1 MRSFDTGTV
10 HIIGAGLAG
19 LAAAVRLA
27 DSGRKIVVHEA
38 TNQPGGRCRSYYD
51 QQTGMV
57 IDNGTHLVL
66 SGNRAVLDYARTTGG
81 AATLLEMKPDFQFV
95 DLASQARWVLKL
107 NNGMIPWW
115 VFNRRARVP
124 DTKPSDYLPLAR
136 LLWASEDKPLKDV
149 IDCDGALYKRLLE
162 PFFLAALN
170 IKPKDGSV
178 KLASRLVRETLALGG
193 QACHPVIARDGIG
206 KAFVEP
212 ALKWL
217 DERGVTVALQHALHE
232 LQFDG
237 GRVAALKFADEI
249 VPLGSAD
256 YVILAVPAYAAQ
268 NFLPGLLAPS
278 SFRGIVNAHFRIVP
292 PKDAPPMIGVIN
304 AMSEW
309 IFSFDDRVA
318 VTISDG
324 GAWFDTP
331 REKLAEDIW
340 REVAAV
346 LKLPAELPTDLP
358 PWQIVRERRATFAA
372 TPEENAKRPGPLTR
386 WHNLYLAGDWT
397 DTGLPAT
404 LESAVRSGNAAAEL
418 IHASGRVA
426 A

>member
-1 MRSFDTGTV
+1 
-10 HIIGAGLAG
+10 
-19 LAAAVRLA
+19 
-27 DSGRKIVVHEA
+27 
-38 TNQPGGRCRSYYD
+38 
-51 QQTGMV
+51 
-57 IDNGTHLVL
+57 
-66 SGNRAVLDYARTTGG
+66 
-81 AATLLEMKPDFQFV
+81 
-95 DLASQARWVLKL
+95 
-107 NNGMIPWW
+107 
-115 VFNRRARVP
+115 VP

-136 LLWASEDKPLKDV
+136 LLWASDDKPLKEV
-149 IDCDGALYKRLLE
+149 IDCDGPLYQRLLE

-170 IKPKDGSV
+170 IKPSDGSV

-193 QACHPVIARDGIG
+193 QACHPVIAHEGIG

-217 DERGVTVALQHALHE
+217 DEHGVTVALQHALHE
-232 LQFDG
+232 FQFDG
-237 GRVAALKFADEI
+237 PRVAALKFADET
-249 VPLGSAD
+249 VTLGSAD
-256 YVILAVPAYAAQ
+256 RVILAVPSYAAQ
-268 NFLPGLLAPS
+268 NFIAGLTAPS
-278 SFRGIVNAHFRIVP
+278 SFRGIVNAHFKIDP
-292 PKDAPPMIGVIN
+292 PKDAPAMIGVIN

-346 LKLPAELPTDLP
+346 LKLPAELP

-372 TPEENAKRPGPLTR
+372 TPEENAKRPGPLTQ
-386 WHNLYLAGDWT
+386 WDNLYLAGDWT

-418 IHASGRVA
+418 AHSSGRVA

>member
-27 DSGRKIVVHEA
+27 DSGRKIIVHEA

-66 SGNRAVLDYARTTGG
+66 SGNGAVLEYARTTGG
-81 AATLLEMKPDFQFV
+81 AATLDELSSDFPFI
-95 DLASQARWVLKL
+95 DLASKARWTLRL

-115 VFNRRARVP
+115 VFNKNARVP
-124 DTKPSDYLPLAR
+124 DTRASDYFALAR
-136 LLWASEDKPLKDV
+136 LLWTPEDKPLKDV
-149 IDCDGALYKRLLE
+149 IDCSGPLYQRLLE

-170 IKPKDGSV
+170 IKPRDGSA

-193 QACHPVIARDGIG
+193 QACHPVIAREGIG

-212 ALKWL
+212 ALAWL
-217 DERGVTVALQHALHE
+217 DGHGVTVMLQHALHE
-232 LQFDG
+232 FQFDQ
-237 GRVAALKFADEI
+237 GRVSTLKFADET
-249 VPLGSAD
+249 VPLGNAD
-256 YVILAVPAYAAQ
+256 KVILAVPPYAAQ
-268 NFLPGLLAPS
+268 NFLPGLAAPS
-278 SFRGIVNAHFRIVP
+278 SFRGIVNAHFRIDP
-292 PKDAPPMIGVIN
+292 PQDAPTMIGVIN

-309 IFSFDDRVA
+309 IFTFEGRVA
-318 VTISDG
+318 VTISDAG
-324 GAWFDTP
+324 EWFDTP
-331 REKLAEDIW
+331 REKLAADIW

-346 LKLPAELPTDLP
+346 LNMSAELP
-358 PWQIVRERRATFAA
+358 PWQLVRERRATFAA
-372 TPEENAKRPGPLTR
+372 TPEENAKRPGPVTQ
-386 WHNLYLAGDWT
+386 WNNLLLAGDWT

-418 IHASGRVA
+418 VHSSGRVA

>member
-66 SGNRAVLDYARTTGG
+66 SGNHAVLDYAKTTGG
-81 AATLLEMKPDFQFV
+81 AATLHEMGSDYAFI
-95 DLASQARWVLKL
+95 DLATKKRWVLKL

-115 VFNRRARVP
+115 VFKKSARVP
-124 DTKPSDYLPLAR
+124 DTKPSDYLPLVR
-136 LLWASEDKPLKDV
+136 LLWASEDKPLKEL
-149 IDCDGALYKRLLE
+149 IDCGGPLYKRLLE

-170 IKPKDGSV
+170 IKPKDGSS

-193 QACHPVIARDGIG
+193 QACHPVVAREGIG

-212 ALKWL
+212 ALAWL
-217 DERGVTVALQHALHE
+217 DQHGVTVALSHALHE
-232 LQFDG
+232 FQFDG
-237 GRVAALKFADEI
+237 GRLAALRFAGET
-249 VPLGSAD
+249 VTLGSAD
-256 YVILAVPAYAAQ
+256 KVILAVPPYAAQ
-268 NFLPGLLAPS
+268 TFLPGLTAPS
-278 SFRGIVNAHFRIVP
+278 SFRGIVNAHFRIDP
-292 PKDAPPMIGVIN
+292 PKDAPTIIGVIN

-309 IFSFDDRVA
+309 IFTFEDRVA

-324 GAWFDTP
+324 GEWFDTP
-331 REKLAEDIW
+331 RETLAADIW

-346 LKLPAELPTDLP
+346 LNLPPDLP

-372 TPEENAKRPGPLTR
+372 TPEENAKRPGPVTQ
-386 WHNLYLAGDWT
+386 WNNLFLAGDWT

-404 LESAVRSGNAAAEL
+404 LESAVRSGNAAAEQV
-418 IHASGRVA
+418 HASGRVA

>member
-27 DSGRKIVVHEA
+27 DSGRKIIVHEA

-81 AATLLEMKPDFQFV
+81 AATLDEMSSDFPFI
-95 DLASQARWVLKL
+95 DLATKARWILKL
-107 NNGMIPWW
+107 NNGMFPWW
-115 VFNRRARVP
+115 VFNKNARVP
-124 DTKPSDYLPLAR
+124 DTRPSDYLPLVR
-136 LLWASEDKPLKDV
+136 LLWASEDKPLKEV
-149 IDCDGALYKRLLE
+149 IDCTGPLYKRLLE

-170 IKPKDGSV
+170 IKPKDGSA
-178 KLASRLVRETLALGG
+178 KLASTLVRETLALGG
-193 QACHPVIARDGIG
+193 QACRPVIAREGIG

-212 ALKWL
+212 ALSWL
-217 DERGVTVALQHALHE
+217 DRRGVTVALQHALHE
-232 LQFDG
+232 LQFDQ
-237 GRVAALKFADEI
+237 GRVSALKFADAS
-249 VPLGSAD
+249 VPLGAAD
-256 YVILAVPAYAAQ
+256 KVILAVPPYAAQ
-268 NFLPGLLAPS
+268 NFLPGLTAPS
-278 SFRGIVNAHFRIVP
+278 SFRGIVNAHFRIDSP
-292 PKDAPPMIGVIN
+292 QDAPTMIGVIN

-309 IFSFDDRVA
+309 IFTFEGRVA
-318 VTISDG
+318 VTISDAG
-324 GAWFDTP
+324 EWFDTP
-331 REKLAEDIW
+331 REKLAGDIW

-346 LKLPAELPTDLP
+346 LNLPADLP
-358 PWQIVRERRATFAA
+358 PWQLVRERRATFAA
-372 TPEENAKRPGPLTR
+372 TPEENAKRPGPVTQ
-386 WHNLYLAGDWT
+386 WDNLFLAGDWT

-404 LESAVRSGNAAAEL
+404 LESAVRSGNAAAERL
-418 IHASGRVA
+418 HSSGRVA

>member
-19 LAAAVRLA
+19 LAAAVRLS
-27 DSGRKIVVHEA
+27 DSGRAIIVHEA

-51 QQTGMV
+51 QQSGMV
-57 IDNGTHLVL
+57 IDNGSHLVL
-66 SGNRAVLDYARTTGG
+66 SGNHAVLDYARTVGG
-81 AATLLEMKPDFQFV
+81 AATLNELKPEFPFV
-95 DLASQARWVLKL
+95 DLASKARWVLRF
-107 NNGMIPWW
+107 NEGMVPWW
-115 VFNRRARVP
+115 VFNKSARVP
-124 DTKPSDYLPLAR
+124 DTKPADYLRLAR
-136 LLWASEDKPLKDV
+136 LLWASEDKPLRDV
-149 IDCDGALYKRLLE
+149 IDCEGVLYERLLE
-162 PFFLAALN
+162 PLFLAALN

-193 QACHPVIARDGIG
+193 QACHPVIAREGIG

-212 ALKWL
+212 ALTWL
-217 DERGVTVALQHALHE
+217 GARGVTVALQHALHALE
-232 LQFDG
+232 FDG
-237 GRVAALKFADEI
+237 ARVSALEFADGT

-256 YVILAVPAYAAQ
+256 RVILAVPAYAAQ
-268 NFLPGLLAPS
+268 NFIAGLTAPS
-278 SFRGIVNAHFRIVP
+278 SFRGIVNAHFRIDP
-292 PKDAPPMIGVIN
+292 PKDAPAMIGLIN

-309 IFSFDDRVA
+309 IFAFEDRVA

-324 GAWFDTP
+324 GEWFDTP
-331 REKLAEDIW
+331 REKLAADIW
-340 REVAAV
+340 REVAEV
-346 LKLPAELPTDLP
+346 LNMPADLPADLP

-372 TPEENAKRPGPLTR
+372 TPEENGKRPGPATR
-386 WHNLYLAGDWT
+386 WNNLYLAGDWT

-418 IHASGRVA
+418 VHASGRVA

>member
-27 DSGRKIVVHEA
+27 DSGRKIIVHEA

-57 IDNGTHLVL
+57 IDNGSHLVL
-66 SGNRAVLDYARTTGG
+66 SGNRAVLDYARTIGG
-81 AATLLEMKPDFQFV
+81 AATLNELRPHFPFV
-95 DLASQARWVLKL
+95 DLASKARWVLRF
-107 NNGMIPWW
+107 NEGMVPWW
-115 VFNRRARVP
+115 VFNRNARVP
-124 DTKPSDYLPLAR
+124 ETRPADYLRLAR

-149 IDCDGALYKRLLE
+149 IDCTGVLYKRLLE
-162 PFFLAALN
+162 PLFLAALN
-170 IKPKDGSV
+170 IKPKDGSS
-178 KLASRLVRETLALGG
+178 KLASQLVRETLALGG
-193 QACHPVIARDGIG
+193 QACHPVIARAGIG

-212 ALKWL
+212 AIAWL
-217 DERGVTVALQHALHE
+217 EQHGVSVILQHALHE
-232 LQFDG
+232 FQFDG
-237 GRVAALKFADEI
+237 GRVAALKFAGET

-256 YVILAVPAYAAQ
+256 RIILAVPAYAAQ
-268 NFLPGLLAPS
+268 NFLPGLTAPS
-278 SFRGIVNAHFRIVP
+278 SFRGIVNAHFRIDP
-292 PKDAPPMIGVIN
+292 PKDAPTIIGVIN

-309 IFSFDDRVA
+309 IFTFDDRVA

-324 GAWFDTP
+324 GEWFDTP
-331 REKLAEDIW
+331 REKLAADIW

-346 LKLPAELPTDLP
+346 LNLPPDLP

-372 TPEENAKRPGPLTR
+372 TPEENAKRPGPLTQ
-386 WHNLYLAGDWT
+386 WNNLYLAGDWT
-397 DTGLPAT
+397 ATGLPAT
-404 LESAVRSGNAAAEL
+404 LESAVRSGNTAAEW
-418 IHASGRVA
+418 IHSSGRVA

>member
-27 DSGRKIVVHEA
+27 DSGRKIIVHEA

-66 SGNRAVLDYARTTGG
+66 SGNRAVLDYARTIGG
-81 AATLLEMKPDFQFV
+81 AKTLDEMRPQFAFI
-95 DLASQARWVLKL
+95 DLASQTRWVLKL
-107 NNGMIPWW
+107 NNGVIPWW
-115 VFNRRARVP
+115 VFNKRARVP
-124 DTKPSDYLPLAR
+124 DTRPSDYLPLVR
-136 LLWASEDKPLKDV
+136 LLWAGDDKPLKDV
-149 IDCDGALYKRLLE
+149 IDCNGPLYKRLLE

-178 KLASRLVRETLALGG
+178 KLASTLVRETLALGG

-212 ALKWL
+212 ALDWL
-217 DERGVTVALQHALHE
+217 DRRGVTVALQHALHAF
-232 LQFDG
+232 QFDG
-237 GRVAALKFADEI
+237 GRVAALKFADET

-256 YVILAVPAYAAQ
+256 KVILAVPAYAAQ
-268 NFLPGLLAPS
+268 NFLPGLSAPS
-278 SFRGIVNAHFRIVP
+278 SFRGIVNAHFNVEP
-292 PKDAPPMIGVIN
+292 PKDAPTMIGVIN

-309 IFSFDDRVA
+309 IFTFEGRVA
-318 VTISDG
+318 VTISDA

-346 LKLPAELPTDLP
+346 LNLPADLP

-372 TPEENAKRPGPLTR
+372 TPEENAKRPGPMTQ
-386 WHNLYLAGDWT
+386 WNNLYLAGDWT
-397 DTGLPAT
+397 ATGLPAT
-404 LESAVRSGNAAAEL
+404 LESAVRSGNTAAEL
-418 IHASGRVA
+418 VHSSGRVA

>member
-10 HIIGAGLAG
+10 HVIGAGLAG

-81 AATLLEMKPDFQFV
+81 AATLDELTADFVFT
-95 DLASQARWVLKL
+95 DLAAKARWVLRL
-107 NNGMIPWW
+107 NNGMFPWW
-115 VFNRRARVP
+115 VFAKSRRVP
-124 DTKPSDYLPLAR
+124 GTKLSDYLPLAR
-136 LLWASEDKPLKDV
+136 LLWASEDKPLKEV
-149 IDCDGALYKRLLE
+149 IECSGPLYQRLLE

-170 IKPKDGSV
+170 IKPKDGSTR
-178 KLASRLVRETLALGG
+178 LASRLVRETLALGG
-193 QACHPVIARDGIG
+193 RACHPVIAREGIG
-206 KAFVEP
+206 RAFVDP
-212 ALKWL
+212 ALSWL
-217 DERGVTVALQHALHE
+217 DRRGVTVALQHALHE
-232 LQFDG
+232 FQFDQ
-237 GRVAALKFADEI
+237 GRVSALKFADET

-256 YVILAVPAYAAQ
+256 KVILAVPPYAAQ
-268 NFLPGLLAPS
+268 KFLPGLTAPS
-278 SFRGIVNAHFRIVP
+278 SFRGIVNAHFSIDP
-292 PKDAPPMIGVIN
+292 PRDAPTMIGVIN

-309 IFSFDDRVA
+309 IFTFVGRVA
-318 VTISDG
+318 VTISDAG
-324 GAWFDTP
+324 EWFDTP
-331 REKLAEDIW
+331 REKLAQDIW

-346 LKLPAELPTDLP
+346 LNMSAELP
-358 PWQIVRERRATFAA
+358 PWQLVRERRATFAA
-372 TPEENAKRPGPLTR
+372 TPEENAKRPGPVTP
-386 WHNLYLAGDWT
+386 WNNMFLAGDWT

-404 LESAVRSGNAAAEL
+404 LESAVRSGNTAAEMV
-418 IHASGRVA
+418 HSSGRVA

>member
-27 DSGRKIVVHEA
+27 DSGRKIIVHEA

-81 AATLLEMKPDFQFV
+81 AATLNEMKPAFPFV
-95 DLASQARWVLKL
+95 DLATKKRWVLKL

-115 VFNRRARVP
+115 VFNKNARVP
-124 DTKPSDYLPLAR
+124 DTKPPDYLPLAR

-149 IDCDGALYKRLLE
+149 IDCDGPLYKRLLE

-193 QACHPVIARDGIG
+193 QACHPVVAREGIG

-212 ALKWL
+212 ALAWL
-217 DERGVTVALQHALHE
+217 DKRGVTVGLQHALHE

-237 GRVAALKFADEI
+237 ARVSALKFADET
-249 VPLGSAD
+249 VTLGSAD
-256 YVILAVPAYAAQ
+256 RVILAVPSYAAQ
-268 NFLPGLLAPS
+268 NFLPGLTAPS
-278 SFRGIVNAHFRIVP
+278 SFRGIVNAHFRIDP
-292 PKDAPPMIGVIN
+292 PTDAPPMIGVIN

-324 GAWFDTP
+324 GEWFNTP
-331 REKLAEDIW
+331 RQKLAADIW

-346 LKLPAELPTDLP
+346 LKLPADLP

-372 TPEENAKRPGPLTR
+372 TPEENAKRPGPVTQ
-386 WHNLYLAGDWT
+386 WNNLYLAGDWT

-404 LESAVRSGNAAAEL
+404 LESAVRSGNTAAEL
-418 IHASGRVA
+418 VHSSGRVA

>member
-27 DSGRKIVVHEA
+27 DSGRKIIVHEA

-81 AATLLEMKPDFQFV
+81 AATLDEMGSDFAFI
-95 DLASQARWVLKL
+95 DLATKKRWVLKL
-107 NNGMIPWW
+107 NNGMFPWW
-115 VFNRRARVP
+115 VFNKNARVP
-124 DTKPSDYLPLAR
+124 DTKPSDYLPMAR
-136 LLWASEDKPLKDV
+136 LLWASDDKPLKEV
-149 IDCDGALYKRLLE
+149 IDCSGPLYQRLLE

-170 IKPKDGSV
+170 IRPKDGSA

-193 QACHPVIARDGIG
+193 QACHPVIAREGIG

-217 DERGVTVALQHALHE
+217 EQHGVTVALQHALHSF
-232 LQFDG
+232 QFDG
-237 GRVAALKFADEI
+237 TRVGALAFVDET

-256 YVILAVPAYAAQ
+256 KVILAVPSYAAQ
-268 NFLPGLLAPS
+268 NFLPGLTTPS
-278 SFRGIVNAHFRIVP
+278 SFRGIVNAHFRIDP
-292 PKDAPPMIGVIN
+292 PKDAPTMIGVIN

-309 IFSFDDRVA
+309 IFTFEGRVA

-324 GAWFDTP
+324 GEWFDTP

-346 LKLPAELPTDLP
+346 LNMPGDLP

-372 TPEENAKRPGPLTR
+372 TPEENAKRPGPVTQ
-386 WHNLYLAGDWT
+386 WNNLFLAGDWT

-418 IHASGRVA
+418 VHSSGRVA